1 MAWRNLTDGAAV
13 GGDLIAPHRLRR
25 RLIVGDAMYDV
36 KCAAFVRDRMQLLR
50 TLAER
55 ENHSVMKHWRRVYEA
70 LGLS

>member
-1 MAWRNLTDGAAV
+1 
-13 GGDLIAPHRLRR
+13 
-25 RLIVGDAMYDV
+25 MYDV

-55 ENHSVMKHWRRVYEA
+55 ENHPVMKHWLRVYEA